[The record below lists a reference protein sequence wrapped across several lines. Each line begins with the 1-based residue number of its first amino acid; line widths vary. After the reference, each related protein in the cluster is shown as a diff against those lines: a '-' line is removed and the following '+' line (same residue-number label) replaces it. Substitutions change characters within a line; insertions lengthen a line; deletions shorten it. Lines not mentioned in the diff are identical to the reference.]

1 MLLWLEAQQGN
12 WDRIGQ
18 IVKAF
23 QDFCMALKYSPKP
36 VVAAPFGLT
45 LGGGCEV
52 VMGADAAR
60 AAAETYIGLVEVGVG
75 LIPGG
80 GGCKNML
87 LNCEAALRSKGQ
99 KVWASPGDGGPFPK
113 VQRAFER
120 VGFAKVATSAKEGV
134 EFDYLKPSDRFSL
147 NRETLLHDAKQDV
160 LALSKAYQEPR
171 PREDI
176 LVPGVGG
183 KMAMV
188 SAIRGFR
195 ALNQISEHDAF
206 IAEKLAGILCGGDIP
221 TQRLVSEQYL
231 LDLEREAFLQLA
243 GTEKSQARMQFMLMN
258 NKPLRN

>member
-1 MLLWLEAQQGN
+1 MLIWLESQQGN
-12 WDRIGQ
+12 WKNIEEMVRQ
-18 IVKAF
+18 F
-23 QDFCMALKYSPKP
+23 QNFCMRLKHSPKP

-45 LGGGCEV
+45 LGGGCEIT
-52 VMGADAAR
+52 MGADAAR
-60 AAAETYIGLVEVGVG
+60 AYAETYIGLVEVGVG

-99 KVWASPGDGGPFPK
+99 RVWASSGDGGPFPK

-120 VGFAKVATSAKEGV
+120 IGFAKVATSAKEGV
-134 EFDYLKPSDRFSL
+134 EFDYLRTSDKFSL
-147 NRETLLHDAKQDV
+147 NRDTLIYDAKQDV
-160 LALSKAYQEPR
+160 LELGKNYQQPT

-183 KMAMV
+183 KMAML
-188 SAIRGFR
+188 SAIRGFQ
-195 ALNQISEHDAF
+195 ALGQISEHDAF
-206 IAEKLAGILCGGDIP
+206 IAEKLSHVLCGGDIP
-221 TQRLVSEQYL
+221 TQRLVSEQYI

-243 GTEKSQARMQFMLMN
+243 GTEKSQARMQYMLMN